1 MAGELMPV
9 EALGFDRALQSDHRG
24 EPGAR
29 YGKHRL
35 GCGERA
41 LGRSQQHAPVAHH
54 PDPPLSPP
62 PGSASAG

>member
-9 EALGFDRALQSDHRG
+9 EALGFDRALRSDHRG

-29 YGKHRL
+29 HGKHQL
-35 GCGERA
+35 GGGKRA
-41 LGRSQQHAPVAHH
+41 LGRRQQHAPVAHH
-54 PDPPLSPP
+54 PPPPPSRP